1 MGRLNQNQE
10 RWIRRT
16 AFKQGYRNHRGRF
29 FFGLNP
35 LSGARKDLSDKTPD
49 EIMGLPA
56 GKSVAEVA
64 KLAGA
69 RLIRT
74 TAMPRRC
81 SGVIGTCTRAARLAQ
96 LLPRQSHS
104 CAWSRWWHK
113 TVLAKTKV
121 NPGWPPC
128 APPSTH
134 D

>member
-1 MGRLNQNQE
+1 
-10 RWIRRT
+10 
-16 AFKQGYRNHRGRF
+16 
-29 FFGLNP
+29 
-35 LSGARKDLSDKTPD
+35 
-49 EIMGLPA
+49 LPA
-56 GKSVAEVA
+56 GKSLAEVA

-74 TAMPRRC
+74 TAMRRCC

-104 CAWSRWWHK
+104 SAWSRWWHK

-128 APPSTH
+128 APPLTH
-134 D
+134 DRPTPLRFCSVVVPYFQNQQTIYHHNIY